1 MKKDEFAKFGIN
13 NNDQQKILAAVKE
26 LEVEEIHFGEL
37 SEVAKFEV
45 RSDNFS
51 QDARN
56 LFLVRSNIA
65 TQTFAQGYDPY
76 VCRIHGQSKASLSHL
91 SYTGSGLGHHSCSFG
106 QNMASKSHTR
116 GSPTGSETDCDDPYI
131 SMAHTK
137 TPLSAFQ
144 IPKTSIIDKNQSTVV
159 AAASVYKA
167 MATPYKPQTKSCK
180 NTSTKV
186 PFTRPYGHEE
196 GYISIFFCHYALVQE
211 LICSGQQPPSL
222 RSVLTL
228 VKTRGEGVFFPDI
241 CKHFLRVTESAGFST
256 ESRSLGDSFHWAAE
270 SDVGHLDEAGS
281 EDEYM
286 PMSTLPSILLAME
299 RAGGNAQIILNPR
312 SPGSPHFVP
321 PSCSPAALLL
331 HKGLIRGSK
340 IPPPTVDHNLKPG
353 RKGKCT
359 LSLFHLLAISRLC
372 FLYQLSEES
381 WSWG

>member
-1 MKKDEFAKFGIN
+1 
-13 NNDQQKILAAVKE
+13 
-26 LEVEEIHFGEL
+26 
-37 SEVAKFEV
+37 
-45 RSDNFS
+45 SDNFS

-56 LFLVRSNIA
+56 LFLVRSDIA
-65 TQTFAQGYDPY
+65 TQPFAQGYDPY
-76 VCRIHGQSKASLSHL
+76 VCRIHGQVQGLFIPSKLYWLRA
-91 SYTGSGLGHHSCSFG
+91 GFGHHSCSFC
-106 QNMASKSHTR
+106 QHMASKSHTR
-116 GSPTGSETDCDDPYI
+116 GSPTGSKTDHDDPYI
-131 SMAHTK
+131 FMAHTK

-144 IPKTSIIDKNQSTVV
+144 IPKTSFMDKNQSTVV

-167 MATPYKPQTKSCK
+167 MTTPNKPQTKSCK
-180 NTSTKV
+180 NTSTNV
-186 PFTRPYGHEE
+186 PFTRPCDHEE

-211 LICSGQQPPSL
+211 LLCSGQQPPSP
-222 RSVLTL
+222 RPVLNL
-228 VKTRGEGVFFPDI
+228 VKARGEGVFFPDI

-281 EDEYM
+281 GDEYM

-299 RAGGNAQIILNPR
+299 REGGNAQIIHNPR
-312 SPGSPHFVP
+312 SPGSPHFGP

-340 IPPPTVDHNLKPG
+340 IPPPTFDHNLKPG

-372 FLYQLSEES
+372 FLYQLSDGS